1 MQFVKLRLCLANVV
15 ESLNDKEFEEVDK
28 IKSLHELT
36 TKWESDKGTLHMLQ
50 HSFFKKRKFF
60 MLN

>member
-15 ESLNDKEFEEVDK
+15 ESLNDKEFEEVGK

-50 HSFFKKRKFF
+50 HSFF
-60 MLN
+60 